1 MSRDFEA
8 AFASTEEVRNQLL
21 LRSVCLLSSVAA
33 FLLDKSFA
41 ESSYLSPRS
50 SRAVVGRQVWK
61 EAESTT
67 LRSEF
72 SLSISYFSVQ
82 SLKFISNDYEI
93 TTSTSRDLHNSPR
106 RLLPSPRLSD
116 HSIRFTKQS
125 QSIRLGNTW
134 RQWRIDRKVL
144 GAYRTS

>member
-106 RLLPSPRLSD
+106 RLYCRLLDFQITRYVSPNNLSQ
-116 HSIRFTKQS
+116 FA
-125 QSIRLGNTW
+125 LGT
-134 RQWRIDRKVL
+134 L
-144 GAYRTS
+144 GDSGG